1 MGISPGSARAS
12 CKWCRT
18 RSESPKRCRSA
29 CKRKRVTRMRL
40 ETSFA
45 RGRRWGGRIA
55 VLTAALLVAASSAT
69 AATVKSV
76 SMKDAGSATQVVIEG
91 DVPLNYHDFTLESPD
106 RIVVDCPGTQLSFS
120 ERAWSGREGTSI
132 KAVRATETGWGKDAG
147 TRIVID
153 LTQPSSYALSSVGNN
168 LVLAVEAPVAPSSKA
183 EEAPEYD
190 RMQPSDSRR
199 MSLDVQGADVPTVLR
214 SLAEF
219 SGKNIVASKEVKGE
233 VTLRLRNVPWRHA
246 LDIVL
251 KSQGLGMIET
261 GQTIL
266 ISNLD
271 TLRKEEMEKRSAERA
286 QEELLPLETRIL
298 PINYAQAKEMS
309 KSVAKTMTKRGHIEV
324 DERSNTLIVTD
335 ISDKLDQV
343 DAMIRNLDTRT
354 PQVEIVARLVDVD
367 VSATR
372 DLGIKWGVHNLDLF
386 DAGVTEHVD
395 VNANDVT
402 GPAGVVTLGTIKPFG
417 SIDATLQALET
428 ANKANII
435 SNPRITTVN
444 NREASV
450 VVGKQ
455 IPLIVQDF
463 AGNAVTQLTTIGI
476 KLNVTPHIN
485 AGNRITMDVH
495 PEVSDLASQATVQ
508 GGIIINT
515 TMADTRVMVN
525 DGETAVIG
533 GLIRSN
539 ESTLKRGIPVLMDI
553 PLLGNLF
560 RSSSS
565 TKQKR
570 ELLIFV
576 TPKIL
581 GETASRE

>member
-1 MGISPGSARAS
+1 
-12 CKWCRT
+12 
-18 RSESPKRCRSA
+18 
-29 CKRKRVTRMRL
+29 MRL

-45 RGRRWGGRIA
+45 RI
-55 VLTAALLVAASSAT
+55 AALTTALLLAAGSAC

-76 SMKDAGSATQVVIEG
+76 SMKEAGSATQVVIEG
-91 DVPLNYHDFTLESPD
+91 DAPLNYHDFTLESPD
-106 RIVVDCPGTQLSFS
+106 RIVVDCPNTQLAFS
-120 ERAWSGREGTSI
+120 ERSWSGRDGSSV
-132 KAVRATETGWGKDAG
+132 KAVRATETGWGKESG
-147 TRIVID
+147 TRIVVD
-153 LTQPSSYALSSVGNN
+153 LTQPSSYALSAVGNN
-168 LVLAVEAPVAPSSKA
+168 LVLAVDTPAAQPAAKMQDSADDE
-183 EEAPEYD
+183 D
-190 RMQPSDSRR
+190 RMQPSDGRR
-199 MSLDVQGADVPTVLR
+199 MSLDVQGADIQTVLR

-246 LDIVL
+246 LDIL
-251 KSQGLGMIET
+251 MKSQNLGMIET
-261 GQTIL
+261 GQTIVV
-266 ISNLD
+266 SNLD
-271 TLRKEEMEKRSAERA
+271 ALRKEELERNSARA
-286 QEELLPLETRIL
+286 NAIELLPLETRIL
-298 PINYAQAKEMS
+298 PVNYANAKEMS
-309 KSVAKTMTKRGHIEV
+309 RSVEKTLTKRGHIEV
-324 DERSNTLIVTD
+324 DDRSNSIIVTD

-343 DAMIRNLDTRT
+343 DAMVRNLDTRT

-367 VSATR
+367 QSATR
-372 DLGIKWGVHNLDLF
+372 SLGIEWGAHQLDVF
-386 DAGVTEHVD
+386 DAGVGENVD
-395 VNANDVT
+395 VHAADVT
-402 GPAGVVTLGTIKPFG
+402 NPAGTVKLGTIKPFG

-428 ANKANII
+428 QNKANII

-450 VVGKQ
+450 VVGQQ

-476 KLNVTPHIN
+476 KLSVTPHIN
-485 AGNRITMDVH
+485 TGNRITMDVH

-539 ESTLKRGIPVLMDI
+539 ESNTKRGVPILMDV
-553 PLLGNLF
+553 PFLGNLF
-560 RSSSS
+560 RSNSN
-565 TKQKR
+565 THQKR

-581 GETASRE
+581 GDAGVKG

>member
-1 MGISPGSARAS
+1 
-12 CKWCRT
+12 
-18 RSESPKRCRSA
+18 
-29 CKRKRVTRMRL
+29 MRL
-40 ETSFA
+40 ETSFS
-45 RGRRWGGRIA
+45 RTGRSGGRIA
-55 VLTAALLVAASSAT
+55 ALTAVLVLATSPAL

-76 SMKDAGSATQVVIEG
+76 SMKEAGSATQVVIEG
-91 DVPLNYHDFTLESPD
+91 DAPLNYHDFTLESPD

-120 ERAWSGREGTSI
+120 ERSWSGRDGSSI

-147 TRIVID
+147 TRIVVD
-153 LTQPSSYALSSVGNN
+153 LSQPSSYALSSVGNN
-168 LVLAVEAPVAPSSKA
+168 LVLAVEVPAVPAAKEQVV
-183 EEAPEYD
+183 YDND
-190 RMQPSDSRR
+190 RMQPTDGRR
-199 MSLDVQGADVPTVLR
+199 MSLDVQGADVQTVLR
-214 SLAEF
+214 SLSEF

-251 KSQGLGMIET
+251 KSQGLGMVES
-261 GQTIL
+261 GQTIVV
-266 ISNLD
+266 SNLD
-271 TLRKEEMEKRSAERA
+271 TLRKEELERRTA
-286 QEELLPLETRIL
+286 DRNQEELLPLQTRIL
-298 PINYAQAKEMS
+298 PINYANSKEMS
-309 KSVAKTMTKRGHIEV
+309 KSVDKTLTKRGHIEV
-324 DERSNTLIVTD
+324 DERSNSLIVTD
-335 ISDKLDQV
+335 IEERLDQV
-343 DAMIRNLDTRT
+343 DAMVRNLDTKT

-367 VSATR
+367 ISATR
-372 DLGIKWGVHNLDLF
+372 DLGVSWGVHNLDLF

-395 VNANDVT
+395 VKAADVSN
-402 GPAGVVTLGTIKPFG
+402 PAGAIRLGTIKSFG

-428 ANKANII
+428 QNKANII

-463 AGNAVTQLTTIGI
+463 AGNAVTQMTTIGI
-476 KLNVTPHIN
+476 KLSVTPHIN
-485 AGNRITMDVH
+485 TGNRITMDVH
-495 PEVSDLASQATVQ
+495 PEVSDLAAQATVQ

-539 ESTLKRGIPVLMDI
+539 ESSVKRGIPILMDI

-560 RSSSS
+560 RSTST

-581 GETASRE
+581 GDTAASRG

>member
-1 MGISPGSARAS
+1 
-12 CKWCRT
+12 
-18 RSESPKRCRSA
+18 
-29 CKRKRVTRMRL
+29 MRL
-40 ETSFA
+40 VTSFA
-45 RGRRWGGRIA
+45 HARRSSGRIA
-55 VLTAALLVAASSAT
+55 ALTAALLLAASSAY

-76 SMKDAGSATQVVIEG
+76 SMKEAGTATQVVIEG
-91 DVPLNYHDFTLESPD
+91 DAPLNYHDFTLESPD

-120 ERAWSGREGTSI
+120 ERSWSGRDGSAI
-132 KAVRATETGWGKDAG
+132 KAVRATETGWGKESG
-147 TRIVID
+147 TRIVVD
-153 LTQPSSYALSSVGNN
+153 LSQPSSYALSSVGNN
-168 LVLAVEAPVAPSSKA
+168 LVLAVETP
-183 EEAPEYD
+183 APEQSKKQDDADGGDQD
-190 RMQPSDSRR
+190 RMQPDGRR
-199 MSLDVQGADVPTVLR
+199 MSLDVQGADIQTVLR

-251 KSQGLGMIET
+251 KSQGLGMVET
-261 GQTIL
+261 GQTIV

-271 TLRKEEMEKRSAERA
+271 TLRKEELERNSAARN

-298 PINYAQAKEMS
+298 PINYANGKEMA
-309 KSVAKTMTKRGHIEV
+309 KSVDKTLTKRGHIEV
-324 DERSNTLIVTD
+324 DDRSNSLIVTD

-343 DAMIRNLDTRT
+343 DAMVRNLDTRT

-367 VSATR
+367 QGATR
-372 DLGIKWGVHNLDLF
+372 SLGIDWGVHGMDLM
-386 DAGVTEHVD
+386 DAGVSENVD
-395 VNANDVT
+395 VHAADVSN
-402 GPAGVVTLGTIKPFG
+402 PAGLARVGTIKGFG

-450 VVGKQ
+450 VVGQQ

-476 KLNVTPHIN
+476 KLSVTPHIN
-485 AGNRITMDVH
+485 TGNRITMDVH

-539 ESTLKRGIPVLMDI
+539 ESTTKRGVPVLMDV

-560 RSSSS
+560 RSVS
-565 TKQKR
+565 TTHQKR

-581 GETASRE
+581 GEAGPRG

>member
-1 MGISPGSARAS
+1 
-12 CKWCRT
+12 
-18 RSESPKRCRSA
+18 
-29 CKRKRVTRMRL
+29 MRL

-45 RGRRWGGRIA
+45 RTGRWGGRIA
-55 VLTAALLVAASSAT
+55 ALTAALLAVASPAF

-76 SMKDAGSATQVVIEG
+76 SMKEAGSATQVVIEG
-91 DVPLNYHDFTLESPD
+91 DAPLNYHDFTLESPD
-106 RIVVDCPGTQLSFS
+106 RIVVDCPGSQLSFS
-120 ERAWSGREGTSI
+120 ERSWSGREGSSI
-132 KAVRATETGWGKDAG
+132 KAVRASEMGWGKEAG
-147 TRIVID
+147 ARIVVD
-153 LTQPSSYALSSVGNN
+153 LSQASSYALSSVGNN
-168 LVLAVEAPVAPSSKA
+168 LVLAVEVPQTPSSKEPA
-183 EEAPEYD
+183 MPAD
-190 RMQPSDSRR
+190 SDHMQPSDGRR
-199 MSLDVQGADVPTVLR
+199 MSLDVQGADIQTVLR
-214 SLAEF
+214 SLSEF

-251 KSQGLGMIET
+251 KSQGLGMVET

-266 ISNLD
+266 VSNLD
-271 TLRKEEMEKRSAERA
+271 TLRKEELERRTAERS

-298 PINYAQAKEMS
+298 PVNYANSKEMAR
-309 KSVAKTMTKRGHIEV
+309 SVEKTLTKRGHIEV
-324 DERSNTLIVTD
+324 DDRSNSLIVTD
-335 ISDKLDQV
+335 IADRLDQV
-343 DAMIRNLDTRT
+343 DAMVRNLDTRT

-367 VSATR
+367 ASATR
-372 DLGIKWGVHNLDLF
+372 DLGISWGAHNLDLF
-386 DAGVTEHVD
+386 DAGASENAD
-395 VNANDVT
+395 VNAADVT
-402 GPAGVVTLGTIKPFG
+402 NPAGLVRLGTIKAFG
-417 SIDATLQALET
+417 TFDATLQALESQ
-428 ANKANII
+428 NKANII

-476 KLNVTPHIN
+476 KLSVTPHIN
-485 AGNRITMDVH
+485 TGNRITMDVH

-539 ESTLKRGIPVLMDI
+539 ESTTKRGVPVLMDV

-560 RSSSS
+560 RSNS
-565 TKQKR
+565 TTHQKR

-581 GETASRE
+581 GEGVTPKG

>member
-1 MGISPGSARAS
+1 
-12 CKWCRT
+12 
-18 RSESPKRCRSA
+18 
-29 CKRKRVTRMRL
+29 MRL

-45 RGRRWGGRIA
+45 RTGRSSGRIA
-55 VLTAALLVAASSAT
+55 ALVAGLLVAASPT
-69 AATVKSV
+69 LAATVKSV
-76 SMKDAGSATQVVIEG
+76 SMKEAGSATQVIIEA
-91 DVPLNYHDFTLESPD
+91 DAPLNFHDFTLESPD
-106 RIVVDCPGTQLSFS
+106 RIVVDCPGSQLAFT
-120 ERAWSGREGTSI
+120 ERAWSGRDGTSV
-132 KAVRATETGWGKDAG
+132 KNVRASEMGWGKEAG
-147 TRIVID
+147 ARIVVD
-153 LTQPSSYALSSVGNN
+153 LSQPSSYALSSVGNS
-168 LVLAVEAPVAPSSKA
+168 LVLAVEAPSQTSKEQETPSGGS
-183 EEAPEYD
+183 ES
-190 RMQPSDSRR
+190 MQPSDGRR
-199 MSLDVQGADVPTVLR
+199 MSLDVQGADIQTVLR
-214 SLAEF
+214 SLSEF

-251 KSQGLGMIET
+251 KAQGLGMVET
-261 GQTIL
+261 GQTIVV
-266 ISNLD
+266 SNLD
-271 TLRKEEMEKRSAERA
+271 TLRKEEMERRTADRT
-286 QEELLPLETRIL
+286 QEELLPLSTRIL
-298 PINYAQAKEMS
+298 PVNYANSKEMAVS
-309 KSVAKTMTKRGHIEV
+309 IGKTMSKRGHVEV
-324 DERSNTLIVTD
+324 DERSNSLIVTD
-335 ISDKLDQV
+335 IDDRLDQV
-343 DAMIRNLDTRT
+343 EAMVRNLDTKT

-367 VSATR
+367 VSSTR
-372 DLGIKWGVHNLDLF
+372 DLGVEWGVHNLDLG
-386 DAGVTEHVD
+386 DAGIAEDLD
-395 VNANDVT
+395 VKAADVT
-402 GPAGVVTLGTIKPFG
+402 NPAGIFKLGTVKSFG
-417 SIDATLQALET
+417 SLDARLLALESQ
-428 ANKANII
+428 NKANII

-476 KLNVTPHIN
+476 KLSVTPHIN
-485 AGNRITMDVH
+485 TGNRITMDVH
-495 PEVSDLASQATVQ
+495 PEVSDLASQSTVQ

-539 ESTLKRGIPVLMDI
+539 ESSTRRGVPILMDL

-560 RSSSS
+560 RSTST

-581 GETASRE
+581 GETAVPKS

>member
-1 MGISPGSARAS
+1 
-12 CKWCRT
+12 
-18 RSESPKRCRSA
+18 
-29 CKRKRVTRMRL
+29 
-40 ETSFA
+40 
-45 RGRRWGGRIA
+45 
-55 VLTAALLVAASSAT
+55 
-69 AATVKSV
+69 
-76 SMKDAGSATQVVIEG
+76 
-91 DVPLNYHDFTLESPD
+91 
-106 RIVVDCPGTQLSFS
+106 
-120 ERAWSGREGTSI
+120 
-132 KAVRATETGWGKDAG
+132 
-147 TRIVID
+147 
-153 LTQPSSYALSSVGNN
+153 
-168 LVLAVEAPVAPSSKA
+168 
-183 EEAPEYD
+183 
-190 RMQPSDSRR
+190 
-199 MSLDVQGADVPTVLR
+199 
-214 SLAEF
+214 
-219 SGKNIVASKEVKGE
+219 
-233 VTLRLRNVPWRHA
+233 
-246 LDIVL
+246 
-251 KSQGLGMIET
+251 
-261 GQTIL
+261 
-266 ISNLD
+266 
-271 TLRKEEMEKRSAERA
+271 
-286 QEELLPLETRIL
+286 
-298 PINYAQAKEMS
+298 
-309 KSVAKTMTKRGHIEV
+309 
-324 DERSNTLIVTD
+324 
-335 ISDKLDQV
+335 
-343 DAMIRNLDTRT
+343 
-354 PQVEIVARLVDVD
+354 
-367 VSATR
+367 
-372 DLGIKWGVHNLDLF
+372 
-386 DAGVTEHVD
+386 

-402 GPAGVVTLGTIKPFG
+402 GPAGIVTVGTIKSFG

-485 AGNRITMDVH
+485 TGNRITMDVH

-560 RSSSS
+560 RSSSA

>member
-1 MGISPGSARAS
+1 
-12 CKWCRT
+12 
-18 RSESPKRCRSA
+18 
-29 CKRKRVTRMRL
+29 MRL
-40 ETSFA
+40 ETSFS
-45 RGRRWGGRIA
+45 RTGRWGGRIA
-55 VLTAALLVAASSAT
+55 ALTAGLLLTAAPAF

-76 SMKDAGSATQVVIEG
+76 SMKEAGSATQVVIEG

-120 ERAWSGREGTSI
+120 ERSWSGRDGSSI
-132 KAVRATETGWGKDAG
+132 KAVRATETGWGKEAG
-147 TRIVID
+147 TRIVVD
-153 LTQPSSYALSSVGNN
+153 LSQPSSYALSSVGNN
-168 LVLAVEAPVAPSSKA
+168 LVLAVEVPAAPASK
-183 EEAPEYD
+183 EQDDRGGDYD
-190 RMQPSDSRR
+190 RMQPTDGRR
-199 MSLDVQGADVPTVLR
+199 MSLDVQGADIQTVLR
-214 SLAEF
+214 SLSEF

-251 KSQGLGMIET
+251 KSQGLGTVES
-261 GQTIL
+261 GQTIVV
-266 ISNLD
+266 SNLES
-271 TLRKEEMEKRSAERA
+271 LRKEELERRSAERN

-298 PINYAQAKEMS
+298 PVNYANSKEMAR
-309 KSVAKTMTKRGHIEV
+309 SVEKTMTKRGHIEV
-324 DERSNTLIVTD
+324 DDRSNSLIVTD

-343 DAMIRNLDTRT
+343 DAMVRNLDTRT

-367 VSATR
+367 VSSTR
-372 DLGIKWGVHNLDLF
+372 DLGIDWGVHHLDLF
-386 DAGVTEHVD
+386 DAGVSENVD
-395 VNANDVT
+395 IHAADVT
-402 GPAGVVTLGTIKPFG
+402 NPAGVARLGTIKNFG

-428 ANKANII
+428 QNKANII

-463 AGNAVTQLTTIGI
+463 AGNAVTQMTTIGI
-476 KLNVTPHIN
+476 KLSVTPHIN
-485 AGNRITMDVH
+485 TGNRITMDVH

-539 ESTLKRGIPVLMDI
+539 ESTTKRGVPVLMDV

-560 RSSSS
+560 RSNST

-581 GETASRE
+581 GDASAPRG

>member
-1 MGISPGSARAS
+1 
-12 CKWCRT
+12 
-18 RSESPKRCRSA
+18 
-29 CKRKRVTRMRL
+29 MRL
-40 ETSFA
+40 ETSFVRA
-45 RGRRWGGRIA
+45 RRWGGRIA
-55 VLTAALLVAASSAT
+55 ALGVTLLVAASSAT

-76 SMKDAGSATQVVIEG
+76 SMKDAGTATQVVIEG
-91 DVPLNYHDFTLESPD
+91 DAPLNYHDFTLESPD

-120 ERAWSGREGTSI
+120 ERAWSGRDGTSI

-168 LVLAVEAPVAPSSKA
+168 LVLAVEAPVAQSSKA

-199 MSLDVQGADVPTVLR
+199 MSLDVQGADVQTVLR

-309 KSVAKTMTKRGHIEV
+309 KSVEKTMTKRGHIEV

-402 GPAGVVTLGTIKPFG
+402 GPAGVVTLGTIKPFA

-485 AGNRITMDVH
+485 TGNRITMDVH

-581 GETASRE
+581 GDTASRE

>member
-1 MGISPGSARAS
+1 
-12 CKWCRT
+12 
-18 RSESPKRCRSA
+18 
-29 CKRKRVTRMRL
+29 MRL

-45 RGRRWGGRIA
+45 RKGRPGGRVA
-55 VLTAALLVAASSAT
+55 ALTAALLLAAAPAL

-76 SMKDAGSATQVVIEG
+76 SMKEAGSATQVVIEG
-91 DVPLNYHDFTLESPD
+91 DAPLNYHDFTLESPD
-106 RIVVDCPGTQLSFS
+106 RIVVDCPGTQLAFS
-120 ERAWSGREGTSI
+120 ERSWSGREGSSI
-132 KAVRATETGWGKDAG
+132 KAVRATETGWGKEAG
-147 TRIVID
+147 TRIVVD
-153 LTQPSSYALSSVGNN
+153 LSQPSSYALSSVGNN
-168 LVLAVEAPVAPSSKA
+168 LVLAVEVPAVPASKQQDDR
-183 EEAPEYD
+183 EYD
-190 RMQPSDSRR
+190 RMQPTDGRR
-199 MSLDVQGADVPTVLR
+199 MSLDVQGADVQTVLR
-214 SLAEF
+214 SLSEF

-251 KSQGLGMIET
+251 KSQGLGMVES
-261 GQTIL
+261 GQTIVV
-266 ISNLD
+266 SNLE
-271 TLRKEEMEKRSAERA
+271 TLRKEELERRSAERN

-298 PINYAQAKEMS
+298 PVNYANSKEMS
-309 KSVAKTMTKRGHIEV
+309 KSVEKTLTKRGHIEV
-324 DERSNTLIVTD
+324 DSRSNSLIVTD
-335 ISDKLDQV
+335 IGDRLDQV
-343 DAMIRNLDTRT
+343 DAMVRSLDTRT

-372 DLGIKWGVHNLDLF
+372 DLGIHWGVHNMDLF
-386 DAGVTEHVD
+386 DAGVSENVD
-395 VNANDVT
+395 INAADVT
-402 GPAGVVTLGTIKPFG
+402 NPAGVARIGTIKGFG
-417 SIDATLQALET
+417 AIEATLQALET
-428 ANKANII
+428 QNKANII

-463 AGNAVTQLTTIGI
+463 AGNAVTQMTTIGI

-485 AGNRITMDVH
+485 TGNRITMDVH

-539 ESTLKRGIPVLMDI
+539 ESVTERGVPILMDV

-560 RSSSS
+560 RSKST

-581 GETASRE
+581 GEPGGGPRG

>member
-1 MGISPGSARAS
+1 
-12 CKWCRT
+12 
-18 RSESPKRCRSA
+18 
-29 CKRKRVTRMRL
+29 MRL

-45 RGRRWGGRIA
+45 RTGRWGGRIA
-55 VLTAALLVAASSAT
+55 ALTAALLTVASSAFAT
-69 AATVKSV
+69 TVKSV
-76 SMKDAGSATQVVIEG
+76 SMKEAGTATQVIIEA
-91 DVPLNYHDFTLESPD
+91 DAPINYHDFTLESPD
-106 RIVVDCPGTQLSFS
+106 RIVVDCPGSQLGFS
-120 ERAWSGREGTSI
+120 ERTWSGREGSSVKT
-132 KAVRATETGWGKDAG
+132 VRASEMGWGKEAG
-147 TRIVID
+147 ARIVVD
-153 LTQPSSYALSSVGNN
+153 LSQASSYALSSVGNN
-168 LVLAVEAPVAPSSKA
+168 LVLAVEVPPTPASKEPA
-183 EEAPEYD
+183 MPTDSD
-190 RMQPSDSRR
+190 RMQPTDGRR
-199 MSLDVQGADVPTVLR
+199 MSLDVQGADIQTVLR
-214 SLAEF
+214 SLSEF
-219 SGKNIVASKEVKGE
+219 SGKNIVASKEVKGQ

-251 KSQGLGMIET
+251 KSQGLGMVET
-261 GQTIL
+261 GQTIVV
-266 ISNLD
+266 SNLD
-271 TLRKEEMEKRSAERA
+271 TLRKEEMDRRTAERT

-298 PINYAQAKEMS
+298 PVNYAASKEMAR
-309 KSVAKTMTKRGHIEV
+309 SVEKTLTKRGHIEV
-324 DERSNTLIVTD
+324 DDRSNSLIVTD
-335 ISDKLDQV
+335 IADRLDQV
-343 DAMIRNLDTRT
+343 DAMVRNLDTRT

-367 VSATR
+367 VSSTR
-372 DLGIKWGVHNLDLF
+372 DLGIQWGVHNLDLF

-395 VNANDVT
+395 INAADVSN
-402 GPAGVVTLGTIKPFG
+402 PAALARLGTIKSFG
-417 SIDATLQALET
+417 SIDARLQALESQ
-428 ANKANII
+428 NKANII

-476 KLNVTPHIN
+476 KLSVTPHIN
-485 AGNRITMDVH
+485 TGNRITMDVH

-539 ESTLKRGIPVLMDI
+539 ESTTKRGVPVLMDV

-560 RSSSS
+560 RSNST

-581 GETASRE
+581 GEGIGSKG

>member
-1 MGISPGSARAS
+1 
-12 CKWCRT
+12 
-18 RSESPKRCRSA
+18 
-29 CKRKRVTRMRL
+29 MRL

-45 RGRRWGGRIA
+45 RKGRSCGRVA
-55 VLTAALLVAASSAT
+55 ALTAALLLTASSAF

-76 SMKDAGSATQVVIEG
+76 SMKEAGSATQVVIEG

-120 ERAWSGREGTSI
+120 ERAWSGREGSSV
-132 KAVRATETGWGKDAG
+132 KAVRATETGWGKEAG
-147 TRIVID
+147 TRIVVD
-153 LTQPSSYALSSVGNN
+153 LSQPSSYALSSVGNN
-168 LVLAVEAPVAPSSKA
+168 LVLAVDTPAAPAAKEADAND
-183 EEAPEYD
+183 YD
-190 RMQPSDSRR
+190 RMQPTDGRR
-199 MSLDVQGADVPTVLR
+199 MSLDVQGADIQTVLR

-219 SGKNIVASKEVKGE
+219 SGKNIVASKEVKGQ

-251 KSQGLGMIET
+251 KSQGLGMVET
-261 GQTIL
+261 GQTIV

-271 TLRKEEMEKRSAERA
+271 TLRKEELERRSAERS

-298 PINYAQAKEMS
+298 SVNYANSKEMA
-309 KSVAKTMTKRGHIEV
+309 KSVEKTLTKRGHIEV
-324 DERSNTLIVTD
+324 DDRSNSLIVTD

-343 DAMIRNLDTRT
+343 DAMVRNLDTRT

-372 DLGIKWGVHNLDLF
+372 ALGIDWSVHNLDVF
-386 DAGVTEHVD
+386 DAGVSENIDIKAAD
-395 VNANDVT
+395 VGN
-402 GPAGVVTLGTIKPFG
+402 PAGSVKLGTIKQFG
-417 SIDATLQALET
+417 TIEATLQALET
-428 ANKANII
+428 QNKANII

-450 VVGKQ
+450 VVGQQ

-476 KLNVTPHIN
+476 KLSVTPHIN
-485 AGNRITMDVH
+485 TGNRITMDVH
-495 PEVSDLASQATVQ
+495 PEVSDLASQSTVQ

-539 ESTLKRGIPVLMDI
+539 ETSTKRGIPVLMDI

-560 RSSSS
+560 RSNS
-565 TKQKR
+565 TTKSKR

-581 GETASRE
+581 GETTASK

>member
-1 MGISPGSARAS
+1 MRTGTSTARRGSAGRA
-12 CKWCRT
+12 
-18 RSESPKRCRSA
+18 
-29 CKRKRVTRMRL
+29 
-40 ETSFA
+40 
-45 RGRRWGGRIA
+45 IA
-55 VLTAALLVAASSAT
+55 LGAALWLAAAP
-69 AATVKSV
+69 AFGATVKSI
-76 SMKDAGSATQVVIEG
+76 SLKDSGASTQVVIEADG
-91 DVPLNYHDFTLESPD
+91 PVNYHDFTLESPD
-106 RIVVDCPGTQLSFS
+106 RIVLDCPGTTLAFS
-120 ERAWSGREGTSI
+120 DRTWAGRDGSTVKS
-132 KAVRATETGWGKDAG
+132 VRASEMGWGKDTG
-147 TRIVID
+147 TRVVVD
-153 LTQPSSYALSSVGNN
+153 LSQAASYGVSAVGNN
-168 LVLAVEAPVAPSSKA
+168 VVLAVEAPTRQAA
-183 EEAPEYD
+183 EAPDE
-190 RMQPSDSRR
+190 SDSRQAPAADISDGRR
-199 MSLDVQGADVPTVLR
+199 MSMDVQGAEIQTVLR

-246 LDIVL
+246 LDILL
-251 KSQGLGMIET
+251 KTQGLGMVER
-261 GQTIL
+261 GQTIVV
-266 ISNLD
+266 SNLD
-271 TLRKEEMEKRSAERA
+271 TLRKEEMERNTAARA
-286 QEELLPLETRIL
+286 QEELLPLSTRII
-298 PINYAQAKEMS
+298 PVSYANADEMS
-309 KSVAKTMTKRGHIEV
+309 KSVEKTMTKRGHIEV
-324 DERSNTLIVTD
+324 DKRTNSLVVTD
-335 ISDKLDQV
+335 IDERLDQAE
-343 DAMIRNLDTRT
+343 AMVRSLDTKT

-367 VSATR
+367 VSTVR
-372 DLGIKWGVHNLDLF
+372 DLGIEWGVHNVDLF
-386 DAGVTEHVD
+386 DAGTSENLDIKAAD
-395 VNANDVT
+395 VAQPVGN
-402 GPAGVVTLGTIKPFG
+402 LKIGTVKSFG
-417 SIDATLQALET
+417 SIEASLQALET
-428 ANKANII
+428 QNKANII

-485 AGNRITMDVH
+485 TGNKITMDVH

-539 ESTLKRGIPVLMDI
+539 ESELKRGVPILMDI
-553 PLLGNLF
+553 PIVGHLF
-560 RSSSS
+560 RSSST

-581 GETASRE
+581 GDTQAAR

>member
-1 MGISPGSARAS
+1 
-12 CKWCRT
+12 
-18 RSESPKRCRSA
+18 
-29 CKRKRVTRMRL
+29 MRL

-45 RGRRWGGRIA
+45 RTGRWGGRLA
-55 VLTAALLVAASSAT
+55 ALTAALVLAAPPAF

-76 SMKDAGSATQVVIEG
+76 SMKEAGSATQVVIEG
-91 DVPLNYHDFTLESPD
+91 DAPLNYHDFTLESPD
-106 RIVVDCPGTQLSFS
+106 RIVVDCPNTQLAFS
-120 ERAWSGREGTSI
+120 ERSWSGRDGSSV
-132 KAVRATETGWGKDAG
+132 KAVRATETGWGKEQG
-147 TRIVID
+147 TRIVVD
-153 LTQPSSYALSSVGNN
+153 LAQPSSYALSSVGNN
-168 LVLAVEAPVAPSSKA
+168 LVLAVDMPQAVPASK
-183 EEAPEYD
+183 EQDLGED
-190 RMQPSDSRR
+190 DDQMRPSDGRR
-199 MSLDVQGADVPTVLR
+199 MSLDVQGADIQTVLR

-219 SGKNIVASKEVKGE
+219 SGKNIVASKEVKGD

-251 KSQGLGMIET
+251 KSQGLGMVET
-261 GQTIL
+261 GQTIV

-271 TLRKEEMEKRSAERA
+271 TLRKEALERNSAARN

-298 PINYAQAKEMS
+298 PINYANGKEMAR
-309 KSVAKTMTKRGHIEV
+309 SVEKTLTKRGHIEV
-324 DERSNTLIVTD
+324 DDRSNSLIVTD
-335 ISDKLDQV
+335 ISDRLDQV
-343 DAMIRNLDTRT
+343 DAMVRNLDTRT

-367 VSATR
+367 QAATR
-372 DLGIKWGVHNLDLF
+372 DLGIDWSVHHLDLF
-386 DAGVTEHVD
+386 DAGVGENVD
-395 VNANDVT
+395 VKAANVT
-402 GPAGVVTLGTIKPFG
+402 NPAGSIRLGTIKQFG
-417 SIDATLQALET
+417 SVEATLLALEQS
-428 ANKANII
+428 NKANII

-450 VVGKQ
+450 VVGQQ

-476 KLNVTPHIN
+476 KLSVTPHIN
-485 AGNRITMDVH
+485 TGNRITMDVH

-539 ESTLKRGIPVLMDI
+539 ESTNKRGVPILMDI

-560 RSSSS
+560 RSTST

-581 GETASRE
+581 GDTVTKG